1 MTPTPESLRFT
12 CRRIFIRNLRLLARI
27 GAYEHERLA
36 PQSVVVNCDLW
47 VRLDASTSARDALE
61 DVLNYDRA
69 VEVIRSVAA
78 QGHHDLQ
85 ETLVDRMLDA
95 LTALPGVEL
104 ARLSTEKPEAYPDIE
119 AVGVESWRA
128 PAR

>member
-95 LTALPGVEL
+95 LAAVPGVEL

>member
-95 LTALPGVEL
+95 LAALPGVEL
-104 ARLSTEKPEAYPDIE
+104 ERLSTEKPEAYPDIE

>member
-61 DVLNYDRA
+61 DILNYDRA

-95 LTALPGVEL
+95 LAALPGVEL

>member
-69 VEVIRSVAA
+69 VEVIRSIAA

-95 LTALPGVEL
+95 LAALPGVEL

>member
-1 MTPTPESLRFT
+1 M
-12 CRRIFIRNLRLLARI
+12 
-27 GAYEHERLA
+27 
-36 PQSVVVNCDLW
+36 NCDLW

-95 LTALPGVEL
+95 LAALPGVEL

>member
-95 LTALPGVEL
+95 LAALPGVEL

>member
-47 VRLDASTSARDALE
+47 VQLDASTSARDALE

-95 LTALPGVEL
+95 LAALPGVEL